1 MAVYGIIFEAGN
13 SNIIKF
19 GLSNKV
25 YLNKDNKTFTITNIN
40 FNKFL
45 LRLKEMYNYNR
56 ITNLFDAKYSLI
68 SLFLYKKNIITKDKL
83 RITNLEVHLFFA
95 LELYKI
101 FLDMSEFYNLK
112 YYKTVADQIYYK
124 TWVSKYDTV
133 EDTYTNLTN
142 LKNFNYTL
150 KDYQLEFV
158 REYTNMKNKYELEG
172 QILSFEQGLG
182 KTFTSIALAECLNKK
197 QVVIV
202 CPNSLRD
209 VWAYEIKNYYKIYDN
224 ESLWK
229 KDIYVHNNGELNKSK
244 NPRFII
250 VNQESIEKIYNIIDK
265 SKDSMIIVDECHNFR
280 NYNSNRTNKLFKLKE
295 ILNCKDNLMMS
306 GTPIKATPEEIVPVL
321 MMIDPYFTDE
331 LAKVY
336 IKAFSNASEEIS
348 RVVKERFNRVLY
360 RRTKNQVLELPDK
373 YIDSLRLSIKNAD
386 RYIVKNIRKEIK
398 EEFEIEY
405 AKKLKV
411 MSKIKKEFEIMVVK
425 YSSASYID
433 TMNYLKYINSS
444 ADPDKDKLDVGEYK
458 QEYFN
463 SFLKEFVY
471 PNIDNKEDRDR
482 LKYLTSQYVY
492 AMQSATGLAIGKIL
506 PPAKTNCYIEIFH
519 HNIDLFID
527 MINNNIKK
535 TIIFTPFLQVANDTY
550 ETLLSHGIGC
560 VKIVGETKERMKYI
574 NMFKENDNVDV
585 LVATT
590 QTLST
595 GVTLTE
601 ANQMFFLGTPYRNAD
616 FEQAC
621 DRIHRIGQ
629 TTQVNI
635 YTVLLDTGEK
645 KNITERIDEIM
656 QWSARISDS
665 MLN

>member
-1 MAVYGIIFEAGN
+1 
-13 SNIIKF
+13 
-19 GLSNKV
+19 
-25 YLNKDNKTFTITNIN
+25 
-40 FNKFL
+40 
-45 LRLKEMYNYNR
+45 
-56 ITNLFDAKYSLI
+56 
-68 SLFLYKKNIITKDKL
+68 
-83 RITNLEVHLFFA
+83 
-95 LELYKI
+95 
-101 FLDMSEFYNLK
+101 
-112 YYKTVADQIYYK
+112 
-124 TWVSKYDTV
+124 
-133 EDTYTNLTN
+133 
-142 LKNFNYTL
+142 
-150 KDYQLEFV
+150 
-158 REYTNMKNKYELEG
+158 
-172 QILSFEQGLG
+172 
-182 KTFTSIALAECLNKK
+182 
-197 QVVIV
+197 
-202 CPNSLRD
+202 
-209 VWAYEIKNYYKIYDN
+209 
-224 ESLWK
+224 
-229 KDIYVHNNGELNKSK
+229 
-244 NPRFII
+244 
-250 VNQESIEKIYNIIDK
+250 
-265 SKDSMIIVDECHNFR
+265 
-280 NYNSNRTNKLFKLKE
+280 
-295 ILNCKDNLMMS
+295 
-306 GTPIKATPEEIVPVL
+306 
-321 MMIDPYFTDE
+321 
-331 LAKVY
+331 
-336 IKAFSNASEEIS
+336 
-348 RVVKERFNRVLY
+348 
-360 RRTKNQVLELPDK
+360 
-373 YIDSLRLSIKNAD
+373 
-386 RYIVKNIRKEIK
+386 
-398 EEFEIEY
+398 
-405 AKKLKV
+405 

-444 ADPDKDKLDVGEYK
+444 ADPDNDKLDVGEYK

-635 YTVLLDTGEK
+635 YTVLLDTGEE

>member
-133 EDTYTNLTN
+133 GDTYTDLTN

-158 REYTNMKNKYELEG
+158 REYRNMKNKYELEG

-295 ILNCKDNLMMS
+295 MLNCKDNLMMS

-444 ADPDKDKLDVGEYK
+444 TDPDKDKLDVGEYK

-635 YTVLLDTGEK
+635 YTVLLDTGEE

>member
-133 EDTYTNLTN
+133 EDTYTDLTN

-280 NYNSNRTNKLFKLKE
+280 NYNSNRTNKLLKLKE

-336 IKAFSNASEEIS
+336 IKTFSNASTEIS

-373 YIDSLRLSIKNAD
+373 NIETLRMFVKNAD
-386 RYIVKNIRKEIK
+386 RYLVKNIRKDIK
-398 EEFEIEY
+398 AEFEIEY
-405 AKKLKV
+405 AKKLKSL
-411 MSKIKKEFEIMVVK
+411 SKVKKEFEVMVVK
-425 YSSASYID
+425 YSSASYMD
-433 TMNYLKYINSS
+433 TMSYLKYINSS
-444 ADPDKDKLDVGEYK
+444 VDPDKQTLDVGEFK

-471 PNIDNKEDRDR
+471 PNITDKSELDR

-506 PPAKTNCYIEIFH
+506 PPAKTNCYIDIFH
-519 HNIDLFID
+519 YNLQVFID
-527 MINNNIKK
+527 MINNNTKK

-550 ETLLSHGIGC
+550 ETLLNNGIGC
-560 VKIVGETKERMKYI
+560 VKIVGETKDRMKYI
-574 NMFKENDNVDV
+574 NMFKENDNIDV

-629 TTQVNI
+629 MTQVNI
-635 YTVLLDTGEK
+635 YTVLLDTGEE

-656 QWSARISDS
+656 QWSAEISDS

>member
-1 MAVYGIIFEAGN
+1 MAVYGIIFEASN

-56 ITNLFDAKYSLI
+56 ITNLFDTKYSLI

-112 YYKTVADQIYYK
+112 YYRTVADQIYYK
-124 TWVSKYDTV
+124 TWISKYDTV
-133 EDTYTNLTN
+133 EDTYTDLTN

-229 KDIYVHNNGELNKSK
+229 KDIYVHNNGELNRSK

-295 ILNCKDNLMMS
+295 MLNCKDNLMMS

-405 AKKLKV
+405 AKKLKA

-444 ADPDKDKLDVGEYK
+444 TDPDKDKLDVGEYK

-527 MINNNIKK
+527 MITNNIKK

-574 NMFKENDNVDV
+574 NMFKENDNADV

-635 YTVLLDTGEK
+635 YTVLLDTGEE

>member
-133 EDTYTNLTN
+133 EDTYTDLTN

-444 ADPDKDKLDVGEYK
+444 TDPDKDKLDVGEYK

-635 YTVLLDTGEK
+635 YTVLLDTGKE